1 MDTEETWSVIEAE
14 RRSLADLLE
23 DLTPAQWETGSL
35 CSEWRVRDV
44 AAHLSLVSE
53 PPPAARV
60 LALVVKAGGN
70 FHLLNRD
77 ASRDRARW
85 DPEDIV
91 RSLRSHAGSRKV
103 PVVSNWQNVLFD
115 VLVHGQDVAVPLGID
130 RPMDPEAAR
139 VGADR
144 VWTMG
149 WPFRAPRRLAG
160 LRLEATDIRWTV
172 GQGDLVSGPIR
183 ALLLALTGRPAALA
197 DLTGPGV
204 PSLTERLAGR
214 SPSGPGRGL
223 RMGRGQAGRDRPPG
237 P

>member
-1 MDTEETWSVIEAE
+1 MDTEETWTVIEAE

-23 DLTPAQWETGSL
+23 GLSPAQWETASL

-53 PPPAARV
+53 PPPPVQV

-70 FHLLNRD
+70 FHRLNRD

-85 DPEDIV
+85 DPDDIV
-91 RSLRSHAGSRKV
+91 RSLRSRAASRKI
-103 PVVSNWQNVLFD
+103 PVVSSWQNVLFD
-115 VLVHGQDVAVPLGID
+115 VLVHGQDIAVPLGLD

-160 LRLEATDIRWTV
+160 LRLEATDTDWAV
-172 GQGDLVSGPIR
+172 GQGELVTGPIR
-183 ALLLALTGRPAALA
+183 AHLLALTGRPAALA

-204 PSLTERLAGR
+204 PPLAARL
-214 SPSGPGRGL
+214 SGK
-223 RMGRGQAGRDRPPG
+223 
-237 P
+237 